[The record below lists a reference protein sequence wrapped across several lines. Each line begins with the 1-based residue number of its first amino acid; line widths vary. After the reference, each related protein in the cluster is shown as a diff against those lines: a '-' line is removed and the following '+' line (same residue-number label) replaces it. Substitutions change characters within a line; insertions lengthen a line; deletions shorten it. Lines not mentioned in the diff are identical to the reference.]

1 MQEPVQDVGE
11 RNNLIVLPDRKEI
24 LVVCLARGLGGS
36 TRSLVTVL
44 EGLGPRFRRILCT
57 PAEGSFAQLVSKR
70 DLTEYRLE
78 IPNRGVGL
86 KGRLSRFE
94 AMLRIGRWMRRHH
107 RFVVAIHANGPE
119 ELNITA
125 PIARIWGVRLVVW
138 SHARDV
144 SPWMRRMTPV
154 VKLILRGTDVHFAAV
169 SDSARNVLVEARLA
183 ELDDVSIIPN
193 PIDANDVVG
202 ASVVGSDRT
211 VVGFLGSDQSYKGLQ
226 FLPDIIHSLRDSPVH
241 WKIFSNE
248 RSGQN
253 AKAWE
258 RLRQFPPEVVSFPG
272 KLSEVRDAYAQ
283 CDVVLL
289 PSLEESF
296 GRVAAEAMLNGLPVV
311 ASDLP
316 AVRTVLG
323 DGAAGLLFPPGDVG
337 KACEALKRL
346 VDDTDLRRD
355 LGRQGRLLAG
365 AFEPSGVVAQL
376 THLYQG

>member
-1 MQEPVQDVGE
+1 MQELVQEVSE
-11 RNNLIVLPDRKEI
+11 RNNLIVLPERKEI

-57 PAEGSFAQLVSKR
+57 PGDGSFGQLVSKR

-94 AMLRIGRWMRRHH
+94 AMLRIGRWLRRHH

-119 ELNITA
+119 ELNIAA
-125 PIARIWGVRLVVW
+125 PIARLWGVRLVVW

-144 SPWMRRMTPV
+144 SPWMRRTAPV
-154 VKLILRGTDVHFAAV
+154 LRMILRGTDVRFAAV
-169 SDSARNVLVEARLA
+169 SESARDVLVEAGLA
-183 ELDDVSIIPN
+183 GREDIEIVAN
-193 PIDANDVVG
+193 PIDAKDVV
-202 ASVVGSDRT
+202 APPSSRSDRI
-211 VVGFLGSDQSYKGLQ
+211 VVGFLGSDQTYKGLQ
-226 FLPDIIHSLRDSPVH
+226 FLPEIIESLRDMPLH

-253 AKAWE
+253 TSAWE
-258 RLRQFPPEVVSFPG
+258 KLRQLSPEVISFPG
-272 KLSEVRDAYAQ
+272 KVSEVREAYAQ
-283 CDVVLL
+283 CDLVFM

-316 AVRTVLG
+316 AVRAVLG
-323 DGAAGLLFPPGDVG
+323 DGAAGRLFSPGDMG
-337 KACEALKRL
+337 EAAEALK
-346 VDDTDLRRD
+346 DLLDSPELRQE
-355 LGRQGRLLAG
+355 LGQQGRLLAS
-365 AFEPSGVVAQL
+365 AFEPAGVVAQL
-376 THLYQG
+376 TNLYEG